1 MKKCLKIA
9 FGTSSPGQLIADIQK
24 KGTKLGVEGTIQ
36 FVPADK
42 EMRIVV
48 CGLKEQV
55 DQFVD
60 LIHKD
65 IAQAGIND
73 INIEPFV
80 KVKDYRG
87 AFRIIE

>member
-9 FGTSSPGQLIADIQK
+9 FGTPSPGSLISEIQK
-24 KGTKLGVEGTIQ
+24 KGTKLGIEGTIQ

-42 EMRIVV
+42 ELRIIA

-60 LIHKD
+60 LVHKD
-65 IAQAGIND
+65 AAQAGIND

-80 KVKDYRG
+80 KAKDYRG

>member
-1 MKKCLKIA
+1 MKKCLRIA
-9 FGTSSPGQLIADIQK
+9 FMASSPGQLIADIQK

-36 FVPADK
+36 FAQADK
-42 EMRIVV
+42 ELRIIV

-60 LIHKD
+60 ILHKD
-65 IAQAGIND
+65 AAQAGAAD
-73 INIEPFV
+73 LNIEPFV

>member
-1 MKKCLKIA
+1 M
-9 FGTSSPGQLIADIQK
+9 
-24 KGTKLGVEGTIQ
+24 
-36 FVPADK
+36 PADK
-42 EMRIVV
+42 ELRIIA

-60 LIHKD
+60 LVHKD
-65 IAQAGIND
+65 AAQAGIND

-80 KVKDYRG
+80 KAKDYRG